1 MVNRILV
8 NYGLIGSIRLYFSW
22 IKTKLIFKNARLI
35 RFPFRVRG
43 RRYIEIQKGFTT
55 GFNCRLDAF
64 NINNKDEALILIGKN
79 VQIND
84 NVHIAAVEKIEIH
97 DNVLIAS
104 NVFITDHNHGKY
116 SGENQDSPLS
126 VPKSRSLHSQPVV
139 IRKNVWIGEHVIV
152 LPGVIIG
159 EGSIIGSSAV
169 VNKDIPPFCIAV
181 GVPAKIIKKF
191 DFQTNEWKL
200 LDGN

>member
-1 MVNRILV
+1 MVNRIFTD
-8 NYGLIGSIRLYFSW
+8 YGPFGVLKLCFSW
-22 IKTKLIFKNARLI
+22 IKTKFFFKKARLI

-43 RRYIEIQKGFTT
+43 KKFIEIQEGFTT

-64 NINNKDEALILIGKN
+64 DVYKKKEVLIFIGKN

-84 NVHIAAVEKIEIH
+84 DVHIGAIEKIEIH

-104 NVFITDHNHGKY
+104 KVFITDHNHGNY
-116 SGENQDSPLS
+116 TGINQDTPLS
-126 VPKSRSLHSQPVV
+126 APKSRPLTSKQV
-139 IRKNVWIGEHVIV
+139 IIEKNVWIGESVSI
-152 LPGVIIG
+152 LPGVRIG

-181 GVPAKIIKKF
+181 GVPAKVVKKF
-191 DFQTNEWKL
+191 DFKTNEWKPK
-200 LDGN
+200 DEN